1 MKSSLLNAGI
11 IAAGLALGVSGTS
24 LAQSPPASQHSMT
37 GEVTK
42 VDTKRG
48 WIDVKTK
55 EGSMKLH
62 FPPSAVSNLKK
73 GDNVT
78 VDIGMSTVASA
89 DMKKGADM
97 KKSGSPDMKKS
108 N

>member
-11 IAAGLALGVSGTS
+11 IAAGLALGVTGTS
-24 LAQSPPASQHSMT
+24 LAQTAPASKHTMN

-48 WIDVKTK
+48 WIDVKTQ

-62 FPPSAVSNLKK
+62 FPPSAVANLKK
-73 GDNVT
+73 GDSVT

-89 DMKKGADM
+89 DMKKSSSADM
-97 KKSGSPDMKKS
+97 KKNK
-108 N
+108 